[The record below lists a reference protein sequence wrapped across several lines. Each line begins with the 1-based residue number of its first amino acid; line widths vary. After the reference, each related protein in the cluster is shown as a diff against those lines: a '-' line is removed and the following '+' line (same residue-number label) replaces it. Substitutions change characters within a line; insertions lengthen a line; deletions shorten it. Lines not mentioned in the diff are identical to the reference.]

1 MRNFTDDDDGAA
13 AAAWIFG
20 MDNNMVVE
28 TKPLMILDCRFDFY
42 VAFYSTKHQTNR
54 LFCT

>member
-1 MRNFTDDDDGAA
+1 MRNFTDDDGAE